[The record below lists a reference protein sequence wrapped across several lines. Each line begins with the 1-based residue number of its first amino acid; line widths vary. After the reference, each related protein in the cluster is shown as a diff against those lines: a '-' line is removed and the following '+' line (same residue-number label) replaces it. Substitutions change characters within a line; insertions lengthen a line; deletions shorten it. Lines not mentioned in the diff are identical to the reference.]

1 MIEGANAARRRVE
14 PLARHHDRDAFASG
28 EPALDLY
35 IKRQASQD
43 VKRRVAAVFVL
54 VGDTPEMIAG
64 FYTLSAH
71 ALALGA
77 LPAAV
82 AEKLPRYPEIPTLL
96 LGRLARDLRFRG
108 QGIGELLL
116 FDALKRALGSSR
128 ALGAFAVVVDATNER
143 AAQFYLSYGFQPV
156 SDRPSRLFLPMATV
170 ERLLPEVGA

>member
-1 MIEGANAARRRVE
+1 MTAGANAVQRRVE
-14 PLARHHDRDAFASG
+14 PLGRHHDRDAFACG

-35 IKRQASQD
+35 LKRQASQD
-43 VKRRVAAVFVL
+43 VKRRVATVFVL
-54 VGDTPEMIAG
+54 VGETAKTIAG

-71 ALALGA
+71 TLAFGA
-77 LPAAV
+77 LPAAI

-128 ALGAFAVVVDATNER
+128 TVGAFAVVVDAMNEK
-143 AAQFYLSYGFQPV
+143 AAQFYLGYGFQPV

-170 ERLLPEVGA
+170 ERLLPEIGA

>member
-1 MIEGANAARRRVE
+1 MTAGANAAQRRVE
-14 PLARHHDRDAFASG
+14 PLGRHHDRDAFACG

-35 IKRQASQD
+35 LKRQASQD

-54 VGDTPEMIAG
+54 VGDKPETIAG

-71 ALALGA
+71 AMAFGA

-82 AEKLPRYPEIPTLL
+82 AAKLPRYPEIPTLL
-96 LGRLARDLRFRG
+96 LGRLARDLGFRG

-128 ALGAFAVVVDATNER
+128 TVGAFAVVVDAMNEK

-156 SDRPSRLFLPMATV
+156 SDRPSRLLLPMATI
-170 ERLLPEVGA
+170 ERILPQLCG